1 LSRKKD
7 CKVKFI
13 SLYFDNRYKYYNQD
27 IIDSMKAGTFKRES
41 VSKSNGGAIK
51 KPTIVRLDP
60 ALKKK
65 LKHLGIE
72 YDKSLNT
79 IIEEALA
86 YYLKKYQ

>member
-1 LSRKKD
+1 
-7 CKVKFI
+7 
-13 SLYFDNRYKYYNQD
+13 
-27 IIDSMKAGTFKRES
+27 MKAGTVKRNS
-41 VSKSNGGAIK
+41 VPTDNGNSAK

-79 IIEEALA
+79 IIEEALT

>member
-1 LSRKKD
+1 
-7 CKVKFI
+7 
-13 SLYFDNRYKYYNQD
+13 
-27 IIDSMKAGTFKRES
+27 MKAGTVKRNS
-41 VSKSNGGAIK
+41 DLKGNGGTTK

-72 YDKSLNT
+72 HDKSLNA
-79 IIEEALA
+79 IIEEALT

>member
-1 LSRKKD
+1 
-7 CKVKFI
+7 
-13 SLYFDNRYKYYNQD
+13 
-27 IIDSMKAGTFKRES
+27 MKGDAVLKG
-41 VSKSNGGAIK
+41 NGNSAK

-79 IIEEALA
+79 IIEEALT

>member
-1 LSRKKD
+1 
-7 CKVKFI
+7 
-13 SLYFDNRYKYYNQD
+13 
-27 IIDSMKAGTFKRES
+27 MKAGAVKGNS
-41 VSKSNGGAIK
+41 VPKGNGNSAK

-79 IIEEALA
+79 IIEEALT

>member
-1 LSRKKD
+1 MKS
-7 CKVKFI
+7 
-13 SLYFDNRYKYYNQD
+13 
-27 IIDSMKAGTFKRES
+27 SMAKRDAFP
-41 VSKSNGGAIK
+41 KGNGVAVK

-72 YDKSLNT
+72 HDKSLNT
-79 IIEEALA
+79 IIEEALT

>member
-7 CKVKFI
+7 CKLKFI
-13 SLYFDNRYKYYNQD
+13 PLYFDNRYKGFYQD
-27 IIDSMKAGTFKRES
+27 IIDSMKAGAVNKNA
-41 VSKSNGGAIK
+41 VSKGNGGSMK

-60 ALKKK
+60 DLKKK

-72 YDKSLNT
+72 YDKSLNS
-79 IIEEALA
+79 IIEEALT

>member
-1 LSRKKD
+1 M
-7 CKVKFI
+7 
-13 SLYFDNRYKYYNQD
+13 ND
-27 IIDSMKAGTFKRES
+27 IMKAGVAKRDS
-41 VSKSNGGAIK
+41 VPKGNGGAIK

-79 IIEEALA
+79 IIEEALT

>member
-13 SLYFDNRYKYYNQD
+13 SLYFDNSCKYSNQD
-27 IIDSMKAGTFKRES
+27 IMDSMKAGTFKRES
-41 VSKSNGGAIK
+41 VPKSNGGTIK

>member
-7 CKVKFI
+7 CKLKFI
-13 SLYFDNRYKYYNQD
+13 PLYFDNRYKYSYQD
-27 IIDSMKAGTFKRES
+27 IIDIMKTGIVNKNA
-41 VSKSNGGAIK
+41 VSKGNGGAIK

-79 IIEEALA
+79 IIEEALTS
-86 YYLKKYQ
+86 YLKKYQ

>member
-1 LSRKKD
+1 
-7 CKVKFI
+7 
-13 SLYFDNRYKYYNQD
+13 
-27 IIDSMKAGTFKRES
+27 MKAVAVKKNSTPKG
-41 VSKSNGGAIK
+41 NGGAIK

-79 IIEEALA
+79 IIEEALT
-86 YYLKKYQ
+86 YYLKKFQ

>member
-1 LSRKKD
+1 
-7 CKVKFI
+7 
-13 SLYFDNRYKYYNQD
+13 
-27 IIDSMKAGTFKRES
+27 MKAGTVKKGSFREN
-41 VSKSNGGAIK
+41 NGGVTK

-79 IIEEALA
+79 IIEEALL
-86 YYLKKYQ
+86 YYLKNISKL

>member
-1 LSRKKD
+1 MSRKKD
-7 CKVKFI
+7 CKLKFI
-13 SLYFDNRYKYYNQD
+13 TLYYCNKHNYLYQD
-27 IIDSMKAGTFKRES
+27 ITGIMKSSTVKKGSALKG
-41 VSKSNGGAIK
+41 NGGAIK

-79 IIEEALA
+79 IIEEALT